1 MRSKRG
7 RRGAREARGF
17 RDTAAWDA
25 NTGSVGRVILNAH
38 ARGAKGKAGEIAV
51 ETRFAHAAAGRGIR
65 RSSWGRDAG
74 ERAGTYSECY
84 SRRRRVS
91 QFGGRAG
98 SQRYGGRGAAARQ
111 RAGEVLLLGE
121 PMSDAAVRAA
131 GASALH
137 ASKPAGST
145 RREASVG
152 GQSGPRR
159 ASRRRDEGGRCDG
172 GRLQNSE
179 EALQPCGGEV
189 LRLRPGGVGIC
200 FLWLHPKRNS

>member
-1 MRSKRG
+1 MKLQW
-7 RRGAREARGF
+7 RRGSRMQQRVA
-17 RDTAAWDA
+17 
-25 NTGSVGRVILNAH
+25 GSGDP
-38 ARGAKGKAGEIAV
+38 AGE
-51 ETRFAHAAAGRGIR
+51 ETPEREQVRTASVTREGAEYRSLVAGRAR
-65 RSSWGRDAG
+65 RDMEGAV
-74 ERAGTYSECY
+74 
-84 SRRRRVS
+84 RRR
-91 QFGGRAG
+91 G
-98 SQRYGGRGAAARQ
+98 SEPVRFCSW
-111 RAGEVLLLGE
+111 GE